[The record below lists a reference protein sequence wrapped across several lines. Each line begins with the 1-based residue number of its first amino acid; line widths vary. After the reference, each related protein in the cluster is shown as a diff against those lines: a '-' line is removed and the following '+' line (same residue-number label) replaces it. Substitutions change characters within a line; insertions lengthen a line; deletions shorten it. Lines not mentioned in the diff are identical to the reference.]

1 MIDASLLDTIASTLP
16 AGVSPDDEQRVTEHA
31 TFVCGLMNERLSE
44 IEPHIPDIIERAKA
58 LQLARAH

>member
-16 AGVSPDDEQRVTEHA
+16 PNVTPDDEQGVTQHA
-31 TFVCGLMNERLSE
+31 TFVCGVFDVRPSE